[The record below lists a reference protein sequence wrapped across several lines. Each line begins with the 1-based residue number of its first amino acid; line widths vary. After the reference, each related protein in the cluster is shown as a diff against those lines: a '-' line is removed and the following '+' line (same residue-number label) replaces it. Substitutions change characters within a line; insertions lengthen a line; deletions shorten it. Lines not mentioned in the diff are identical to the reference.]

1 MFNVLKSIK
10 NNKKMVQIKDI
21 LLLQRKVMY
30 FSKKTSFHPIA
41 MAKDREFK
49 ILILELDQNIIRII
63 FLHRKWVKRKE
74 FSISKNLS
82 KWFLKE
88 KYFKINQTFWT
99 SSINGKIVLH
109 QTNELNSNL
118 ILTLLI
124 IFLLLS
130 FR

>member
-63 FLHRKWVKRKE
+63 FLHRK
-74 FSISKNLS
+74 
-82 KWFLKE
+82 
-88 KYFKINQTFWT
+88 
-99 SSINGKIVLH
+99 
-109 QTNELNSNL
+109 
-118 ILTLLI
+118 
-124 IFLLLS
+124 
-130 FR
+130 